1 MRMIFRLQ
9 SIYLQEHSTMRNPTI
24 KLEGSPFNDSKMI
37 CLGELSLNSH
47 TLEDFC
53 SRFKGKSRYTLILSP
68 NCNMPNK
75 ESTLGKGNYQF
86 FFGYL
91 LTIIRLPISLLTI
104 IKHWTVSD
112 WMNPPGLRWLLSYL
126 NNYNNKHWNSE
137 YILHCEFWILFCLT
151 ALSCCAYFLYT
162 PQTLRIQ
169 AHLVK
174 TDLHALIIHHLSSA
188 VLIPNHPEISI
199 IIGISCV
206 LLIVMMMNIRPS
218 LIVYLNNT
226 LSLYLP
232 PRLFKQPVGHYNP
245 SNQKPSSPPDN
256 ALAQR
261 LPSSKILQMDPPPN
275 PLNLP
280 FIEITN
286 DDLAVDDQ
294 RNALSLLGIFLGNL
308 PLFPLV
314 ISNLKKKEQLI
325 GSISITGLEFGLCQF
340 TFSSESDRQK
350 ILKKSPIS
358 TNKYFICLADWEPPT
373 PQAVANLIHVP
384 FWIHLCDLPRKY
396 CTIKIGDKLGSLLG
410 QVILT
415 TICEDIASHRLF
427 LRIKV
432 VLNAARPLTT
442 KIRASH
448 NGYPIQSSVRYEN
461 IPLLCITCG
470 LLGHDKKHCPRK
482 LQPSSSVSHFSPE
495 LRARRGW
502 KQVDEITLRPLPHQ
516 PPESLWEPYNSRLN
530 QFQVPAE
537 DVNPLSA
544 FINDPVL
551 MHEPFFQ
558 QSPSASSKQEIQ
570 ITSVEAVAFFQNS
583 GIIPPLLFS
592 FAKFKSEH
600 WLTRILNLSLNYN
613 SNRLHVQT
621 SGYPCCN
628 HCFKNKKLRL
638 NHIGINVLVKY
649 PSAIFVMHFSGPPT
663 VPPQMFDMIP
673 RPQGI
678 VIREP
683 TQEDEY
689 LEQQSPDSVLFKDPS
704 TVLQELTGT
713 SLSQDEIMEEQ
724 CAIEA
729 GLSFSFLISI
739 QMSLIYLGIRNCTHY
754 IFNTLAKPATNI
766 NHCTFMIFA
775 YFVTDLL
782 SQKVNDPSHTLALA
796 SQMVPDSCKR
806 GPAVSAIRS
815 QEGEP
820 SSEPS
825 LQAMDLS
832 SGKAPEENHSEQSTK
847 PRTRKRQSASKK
859 EETNKKQQLE
869 AKKVEAASLNWLHP
883 DK

>member
-1 MRMIFRLQ
+1 MKWFMDEDGLPVAIDLSPVQ
-9 SIYLQEHSTMRNPTI
+9 VNTTLRNPTFQF
-24 KLEGSPFNDSKMI
+24 ERPPSNESKMI
-37 CLGELSLNSH
+37 CLGELNLNLH
-47 TLEDFC
+47 TLQDLC
-53 SRFKGKSRYTLILSP
+53 SGMQRKNKYNLIL
-68 NCNMPNK
+68 NQIGFMPNE
-75 ESTLGKGNYQF
+75 ESTLG
-86 FFGYL
+86 
-91 LTIIRLPISLLTI
+91 T
-104 IKHWTVSD
+104 
-112 WMNPPGLRWLLSYL
+112 GLKWFLSYL
-126 NNYNNKHWNSE
+126 NNFNNKLWNSQSILLCE
-137 YILHCEFWILFCLT
+137 YWILICLT
-151 ALSCCAYFLYT
+151 ALSYYAYLLYT

-169 AHLVK
+169 ALLVK
-174 TDLHALIIHHLSSA
+174 PDMHALITQHLSLA
-188 VLIPNHPEISI
+188 VLIPNHPEITI

-206 LLIVMMMNIRPS
+206 LLIVIMMNVRSS

-226 LSLYLP
+226 LSPLLP
-232 PRLFKQPVGHYNP
+232 PRLFKQLVCHYN
-245 SNQKPSSPPDN
+245 SSTQKPSPTFDN
-256 ALAQR
+256 SLAQS
-261 LPSSKILQMDPPPN
+261 LLSSELLQMDHPSN
-275 PLNLP
+275 PLNYP
-280 FIEITN
+280 SIEITD

-308 PLFPLV
+308 PPFPLV

-325 GSISITGLEFGLCQF
+325 GSISISGLEFGLCQF

-373 PQAVANLIHVP
+373 PQAVASLIHVP

-442 KIRASH
+442 EIRASH
-448 NGYPIQSSVRYEN
+448 NDYPIQSSVRYEN
-461 IPLLCITCG
+461 IPLLCFTCG

-482 LQPSSSVSHFSPE
+482 LQPSSSVSRFGPE

-502 KQVDEITLRPLPHQ
+502 KQVDEITLRRLPHQ
-516 PPESLWEPYNSRLN
+516 PPESLWEPYYSRLN

-558 QSPSASSKQEIQ
+558 QSPSASSKQDIQ
-570 ITSVEAVAFFQNS
+570 ITSVEAVAFFQN
-583 GIIPPLLFS
+583 
-592 FAKFKSEH
+592 
-600 WLTRILNLSLNYN
+600 
-613 SNRLHVQT
+613 
-621 SGYPCCN
+621 
-628 HCFKNKKLRL
+628 
-638 NHIGINVLVKY
+638 
-649 PSAIFVMHFSGPPT
+649 SGPPT

-704 TVLQELTGT
+704 AVLQELTGN

-729 GLSFSFLISI
+729 
-739 QMSLIYLGIRNCTHY
+739 
-754 IFNTLAKPATNI
+754 
-766 NHCTFMIFA
+766 
-775 YFVTDLL
+775 DLL
-782 SQKVNDPSHTLALA
+782 AQKLNDPSHTLALA
-796 SQMVPDSCKR
+796 SKMVPESCKR
-806 GPAVSAIRS
+806 GPVASTIRS

-825 LQAMDLS
+825 PQAMDLS
-832 SGKAPEENHSEQSTK
+832 SGKSPEENRSDQNTK
-847 PRTRKRQSASKK
+847 PQTRKRQNASKK
-859 EETNKKQQLE
+859 EEASKKQQLE

>member
-1 MRMIFRLQ
+1 
-9 SIYLQEHSTMRNPTI
+9 
-24 KLEGSPFNDSKMI
+24 
-37 CLGELSLNSH
+37 
-47 TLEDFC
+47 
-53 SRFKGKSRYTLILSP
+53 
-68 NCNMPNK
+68 
-75 ESTLGKGNYQF
+75 
-86 FFGYL
+86 
-91 LTIIRLPISLLTI
+91 
-104 IKHWTVSD
+104 
-112 WMNPPGLRWLLSYL
+112 
-126 NNYNNKHWNSE
+126 
-137 YILHCEFWILFCLT
+137 
-151 ALSCCAYFLYT
+151 
-162 PQTLRIQ
+162 
-169 AHLVK
+169 
-174 TDLHALIIHHLSSA
+174 
-188 VLIPNHPEISI
+188 
-199 IIGISCV
+199 
-206 LLIVMMMNIRPS
+206 MMMNIRPS

-583 GIIPPLLFS
+583 G
-592 FAKFKSEH
+592 
-600 WLTRILNLSLNYN
+600 
-613 SNRLHVQT
+613 
-621 SGYPCCN
+621 
-628 HCFKNKKLRL
+628 
-638 NHIGINVLVKY
+638 
-649 PSAIFVMHFSGPPT
+649 PPT

-729 GLSFSFLISI
+729 
-739 QMSLIYLGIRNCTHY
+739 
-754 IFNTLAKPATNI
+754 
-766 NHCTFMIFA
+766 
-775 YFVTDLL
+775 DLL

>member
-1 MRMIFRLQ
+1 M
-9 SIYLQEHSTMRNPTI
+9 
-24 KLEGSPFNDSKMI
+24 D
-37 CLGELSLNSH
+37 
-47 TLEDFC
+47 
-53 SRFKGKSRYTLILSP
+53 
-68 NCNMPNK
+68 
-75 ESTLGKGNYQF
+75 
-86 FFGYL
+86 
-91 LTIIRLPISLLTI
+91 
-104 IKHWTVSD
+104 
-112 WMNPPGLRWLLSYL
+112 
-126 NNYNNKHWNSE
+126 
-137 YILHCEFWILFCLT
+137 
-151 ALSCCAYFLYT
+151 
-162 PQTLRIQ
+162 
-169 AHLVK
+169 
-174 TDLHALIIHHLSSA
+174 
-188 VLIPNHPEISI
+188 HPS
-199 IIGISCV
+199 
-206 LLIVMMMNIRPS
+206 
-218 LIVYLNNT
+218 
-226 LSLYLP
+226 
-232 PRLFKQPVGHYNP
+232 
-245 SNQKPSSPPDN
+245 
-256 ALAQR
+256 
-261 LPSSKILQMDPPPN
+261 N
-275 PLNLP
+275 PLNYP
-280 FIEITN
+280 SIEITD

-294 RNALSLLGIFLGNL
+294 RNALSLLGNFLGNL
-308 PLFPLV
+308 PPFPLV

-373 PQAVANLIHVP
+373 PQAVASLIHVP

-442 KIRASH
+442 EIKASH
-448 NGYPIQSSVRYEN
+448 NDYPIQSSVRYEN
-461 IPLLCITCG
+461 IHLLCFTCG

-482 LQPSSSVSHFSPE
+482 LQPSSSVSRFGPE

-502 KQVDEITLRPLPHQ
+502 KQVDEITVRPLPHQ
-516 PPESLWEPYNSRLN
+516 PPESLWEPYYSRLN

-558 QSPSASSKQEIQ
+558 QSPSASSKQDIH

-583 GIIPPLLFS
+583 GMTPSFPFS
-592 FAKFKSEH
+592 LANFKSEQ
-600 WLTRILNLSLNYN
+600 WLPRILTLSLNYN
-613 SNRLHVQT
+613 YKCLRYQTDRHPWCKHWLKVQ
-621 SGYPCCN
+621 N
-628 HCFKNKKLRL
+628 LRITL
-638 NHIGINVLVKY
+638 LGIKVLVNY
-649 PSAIFVMHFSGPPT
+649 PSAIFVMNFSGPPT

-704 TVLQELTGT
+704 SVLQELTGN

-729 GLSFSFLISI
+729 
-739 QMSLIYLGIRNCTHY
+739 
-754 IFNTLAKPATNI
+754 
-766 NHCTFMIFA
+766 
-775 YFVTDLL
+775 DLL
-782 SQKVNDPSHTLALA
+782 AQKLNDPSHTLALA
-796 SQMVPDSCKR
+796 SKMVPESSKR
-806 GPAVSAIRS
+806 GPVASTIRS
-815 QEGEP
+815 QEGDP

-825 LQAMDLS
+825 PQAMESS
-832 SGKAPEENHSEQSTK
+832 SGKSPEENRLDQSTK
-847 PRTRKRQSASKK
+847 PRTRKRQNASKK
-859 EETNKKQQLE
+859 EEASKKQQLE
-869 AKKVEAASLNWLHP
+869 AKKVEAPNLNWLHP

>member
-1 MRMIFRLQ
+1 M
-9 SIYLQEHSTMRNPTI
+9 
-24 KLEGSPFNDSKMI
+24 
-37 CLGELSLNSH
+37 
-47 TLEDFC
+47 
-53 SRFKGKSRYTLILSP
+53 
-68 NCNMPNK
+68 
-75 ESTLGKGNYQF
+75 
-86 FFGYL
+86 
-91 LTIIRLPISLLTI
+91 
-104 IKHWTVSD
+104 
-112 WMNPPGLRWLLSYL
+112 
-126 NNYNNKHWNSE
+126 
-137 YILHCEFWILFCLT
+137 
-151 ALSCCAYFLYT
+151 
-162 PQTLRIQ
+162 
-169 AHLVK
+169 
-174 TDLHALIIHHLSSA
+174 HALIIHHLSLA
-188 VLIPNHPEISI
+188 VLIPNHPEIAI

-206 LLIVMMMNIRPS
+206 LLIVIMMNVRPS

-226 LSLYLP
+226 LSLFLP
-232 PRLFKQPVGHYNP
+232 PRLFKQLVGYYNP
-245 SNQKPSSPPDN
+245 SNQKPSPSFDN
-256 ALAQR
+256 ALAQS
-261 LPSSKILQMDPPPN
+261 LPSSKILQMDHPPN

-280 FIEITN
+280 SIEITD

-308 PLFPLV
+308 PPFPLV

-340 TFSSESDRQK
+340 PFSSESDRQK

-373 PQAVANLIHVP
+373 PQAVTNLIHVP

-396 CTIKIGDKLGSLLG
+396 TTIKIGDKLGSLLG

-442 KIRASH
+442 EIRASH

-461 IPLLCITCG
+461 IPFLCFTCG
-470 LLGHDKKHCPRK
+470 LLDHDKKHCPQK
-482 LQPSSSVSHFSPE
+482 LQPSSSVSRFGPE

-583 GIIPPLLFS
+583 G
-592 FAKFKSEH
+592 
-600 WLTRILNLSLNYN
+600 
-613 SNRLHVQT
+613 
-621 SGYPCCN
+621 
-628 HCFKNKKLRL
+628 
-638 NHIGINVLVKY
+638 
-649 PSAIFVMHFSGPPT
+649 PPT

-704 TVLQELTGT
+704 TILQELTGN
-713 SLSQDEIMEEQ
+713 SLSQDEIIEEQ
-724 CAIEA
+724 CVIEA
-729 GLSFSFLISI
+729 GLSFSFLIRF
-739 QMSLIYLGIRNCTHY
+739 QMSLIYIGIRNCTHS
-754 IFNTLAKPATNI
+754 ILTTLAKPNTNI
-766 NHCTFMIFA
+766 NHFPFMIFA

-782 SQKVNDPSHTLALA
+782 SQKLNDPSHTLALA

-825 LQAMDLS
+825 LQDMDLS
-832 SGKAPEENHSEQSTK
+832 SGKVPEENHSEQSTK

-859 EETNKKQQLE
+859 EETNK
-869 AKKVEAASLNWLHP
+869 
-883 DK
+883 

>member
-1 MRMIFRLQ
+1 MKWFMDEDGLPVAIDLPPVQ
-9 SIYLQEHSTMRNPTI
+9 VQTTLRNPI
-24 KLEGSPFNDSKMI
+24 FQFERPPPNESKMI
-37 CLGELSLNSH
+37 CLGELKLNLH
-47 TLEDFC
+47 TLQDLYFGMQ
-53 SRFKGKSRYTLILSP
+53 KQNRYNLIL
-68 NCNMPNK
+68 NQIGCMPNE
-75 ESTLGKGNYQF
+75 ESTLGTGNSCIF
-86 FFGYL
+86 FCSTS
-91 LTIIRLPISLLTI
+91 TIFSRPISWLKI
-104 IKHWTVSD
+104 IKQWTVYD
-112 WMNPPGLRWLLSYL
+112 WLHPPGLKWFLSYL
-126 NNYNNKHWNSE
+126 YNFNNKLWHSQSILLGE
-137 YILHCEFWILFCLT
+137 YWILICLI
-151 ALSCCAYFLYT
+151 ALFSCACLLYT

-169 AHLVK
+169 ALLVK
-174 TDLHALIIHHLSSA
+174 PDMHALITQHLSIA
-188 VLIPNHPEISI
+188 VLIPNHPEITI
-199 IIGISCV
+199 IIVISCV
-206 LLIVMMMNIRPS
+206 LLITIMMNVRTS
-218 LIVYLNNT
+218 LFVYLTHT
-226 LSLYLP
+226 LSPLLP
-232 PRLFKQPVGHYNP
+232 PRLFKQLVSYNNSSSQQP
-245 SNQKPSSPPDN
+245 SPTLDN
-256 ALAQR
+256 ALAQS
-261 LPSSKILQMDPPPN
+261 LLSSELLQMDNTSN
-275 PLNLP
+275 PLNYP
-280 FIEITN
+280 SIEITN

-308 PLFPLV
+308 PPFPLV

-325 GSISITGLEFGLCQF
+325 GSISISGLEFGICQF
-340 TFSSESDRQK
+340 IFSSESDRQK

-373 PQAVANLIHVP
+373 PQAVASLIHVP

-415 TICEDIASHRLF
+415 TICEDISSHRLF

-442 KIRASH
+442 DIRASH
-448 NGYPIQSSVRYEN
+448 NDYPIQSSVRYEN
-461 IPLLCITCG
+461 IPLICFTCG

-482 LQPSSSVSHFSPE
+482 LQPSSSVSRFGPE

-516 PPESLWEPYNSRLN
+516 PPESLWEPYYSRLN

-558 QSPSASSKQEIQ
+558 QSPSASSKQDIQ

-583 GIIPPLLFS
+583 GMTPS
-592 FAKFKSEH
+592 FLSSLATFKSEQ
-600 WLTRILNLSLNYN
+600 WLSRILNLSIDYNYN
-613 SNRLHVQT
+613 CLRYQHNRYPWCKHWLKVQT
-621 SGYPCCN
+621 FRITLLG
-628 HCFKNKKLRL
+628 FKF
-638 NHIGINVLVKY
+638 LVNY
-649 PSAIFVMHFSGPPT
+649 PSAIFVMNVSGPPT

-683 TQEDEY
+683 AQEDEY

-704 TVLQELTGT
+704 AVLQELTGN

-729 GLSFSFLISI
+729 
-739 QMSLIYLGIRNCTHY
+739 
-754 IFNTLAKPATNI
+754 
-766 NHCTFMIFA
+766 
-775 YFVTDLL
+775 DLL
-782 SQKVNDPSHTLALA
+782 AQKLNDPSHTLALA
-796 SQMVPDSCKR
+796 SKMVPESCKR
-806 GPAVSAIRS
+806 GPDASTTKS

-820 SSEPS
+820 SSEPTPH
-825 LQAMDLS
+825 AMDLS
-832 SGKAPEENHSEQSTK
+832 SGKSPEENRSDQSTK
-847 PRTRKRQSASKK
+847 PRTRKRQNVSKK
-859 EETNKKQQLE
+859 EAASKKQQLE

>member
-1 MRMIFRLQ
+1 MKWFMDEDGLPVAIDL
-9 SIYLQEHSTMRNPTI
+9 SPVPVHSTIRNPTI
-24 KLEGSPFNDSKMI
+24 QLECSPFNENKMI
-37 CLGELSLNSH
+37 CLGELSLNLH
-47 TLEDFC
+47 TLKDLC
-53 SRFKGKSRYTLILSP
+53 SGMQRKNRYNLIL
-68 NCNMPNK
+68 NHNGIMPNE
-75 ESTLGKGNYQF
+75 ESTLGKGNSRF
-86 FFGYL
+86 FFRFL
-91 LTIIRLPISLLTI
+91 PTIIRLPISLLKIT
-104 IKHWTVSD
+104 KQWTVSD
-112 WMNPPGLRWLLSYL
+112 WLNPPGLRWFLSYL
-126 NNYNNKHWNSE
+126 NNFNNKHWNSK
-137 YILHCEFWILFCLT
+137 YILHCEFWILICLT
-151 ALSCCAYFLYT
+151 ALSCCAYLLYT

-174 TDLHALIIHHLSSA
+174 PDMHALITHHLSFA
-188 VLIPNHPEISI
+188 VLIPNHPEIAI

-206 LLIVMMMNIRPS
+206 LLIVIMMNVRPS

-226 LSLYLP
+226 LSPFLP
-232 PRLFKQPVGHYNP
+232 PRLFKQLVGYYN
-245 SNQKPSSPPDN
+245 SSKQKPSPIFDN
-256 ALAQR
+256 ALVQS
-261 LPSSKILQMDPPPN
+261 LPSSKILQMDHPSN
-275 PLNLP
+275 PLNFP
-280 FIEITN
+280 SIEITD

-308 PLFPLV
+308 PPFPLV

-373 PQAVANLIHVP
+373 PQAVASLIHVP
-384 FWIHLCDLPRKY
+384 FWIQLCDLPRKY

-442 KIRASH
+442 EIRASH
-448 NGYPIQSSVRYEN
+448 NDYRIQSSVRYEN
-461 IPLLCITCG
+461 IPLLCFTCG

-482 LQPSSSVSHFSPE
+482 LQPSSSISRFGPE

-583 GIIPPLLFS
+583 GITPSFLFS
-592 FAKFKSEH
+592 LANFKSEH
-600 WLTRILNLSLNYN
+600 WLPRILTLSLNYN
-613 SNRLHVQT
+613 YNCLRFQT
-621 SGYPCCN
+621 SRYPWCN
-628 HCFKNKKLRL
+628 HCLKIKKLRL
-638 NHIGINVLVKY
+638 NHIGINVLVNY

-704 TVLQELTGT
+704 TVLQELTGN

-729 GLSFSFLISI
+729 
-739 QMSLIYLGIRNCTHY
+739 
-754 IFNTLAKPATNI
+754 
-766 NHCTFMIFA
+766 
-775 YFVTDLL
+775 DLL
-782 SQKVNDPSHTLALA
+782 SQKLNDPSHTLALA
-796 SQMVPDSCKR
+796 SKMVPESCKR
-806 GPAVSAIRS
+806 GPVASAIRS

-832 SGKAPEENHSEQSTK
+832 SGKFPEENHSDQSTK
-847 PRTRKRQSASKK
+847 PQTRKRQSASKK